1 MDELL
6 VKINKTNKLRQDAA
20 EAKNKKEYNLASKN
34 AEEIISKAKQ
44 ELAKQAE
51 EMNVKFRKKVVKEHL
66 IMLETERSNIE
77 SMNAKEVDLTN
88 YTLYVQ
94 EFYDKMKDLYIREY
108 ESRMKDMEN
117 INAEFEEKREQF
129 KMYQT
134 MDAPKEKVKIN
145 IDHTKIDPFKRD
157 KGNIKFRKL
166 EDILKG

>member
-117 INAEFEEKREQF
+117 INAEFEEK
-129 KMYQT
+129 
-134 MDAPKEKVKIN
+134 
-145 IDHTKIDPFKRD
+145 KRT
-157 KGNIKFRKL
+157 I
-166 EDILKG
+166 